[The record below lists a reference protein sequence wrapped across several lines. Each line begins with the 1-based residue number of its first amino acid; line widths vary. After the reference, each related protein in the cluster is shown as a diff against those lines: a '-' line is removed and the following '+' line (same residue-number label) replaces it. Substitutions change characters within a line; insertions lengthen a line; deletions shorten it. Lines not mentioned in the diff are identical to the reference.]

1 MNSTIIKTNHQGV
14 CLDSQ
19 LVSTVLDDNEK
30 FSNREDSGNF
40 VNKFTLERRD
50 VHNDLACLNMR

>member
-1 MNSTIIKTNHQGV
+1 MLRFTI
-14 CLDSQ
+14 
-19 LVSTVLDDNEK
+19 STVLDDNEK
-30 FSNREDSGNF
+30 SSNREESGNF